1 MEREVEG
8 ASRLVRD
15 LQELASLEGTQAL
28 AERSPTDLSRLLS
41 DAMRNVTFECPDRSG
56 AIIAFP
62 ALGCLAVDANPT
74 LLRIALENVLRN
86 ALFYT
91 PAETKVT
98 VTLTRVG
105 NGALVVI
112 RDYGPGVPESALTHL
127 FDPFFRVDESRA
139 RHTGGTGIGLAI
151 VERVVTLH
159 GGAVS
164 AQNVL
169 PSGLRVTIELP
180 ALPAELDP
188 ATIIIGSAPAA
199 SPTA

>member
-1 MEREVEG
+1 MRRG
-8 ASRLVRD
+8 WYAICSNLRPWTAPGPGRTF
-15 LQELASLEGTQAL
+15 ARRSL
-28 AERSPTDLSRLLS
+28 RLLS
-41 DAMRNVTFECPDRSG
+41 EAIATCLRMAGSLGRHHCRSG
-56 AIIAFP
+56 ARSSW
-62 ALGCLAVDANPT
+62 LDASPT

-91 PAETKVT
+91 PAETEVT
-98 VTLTRVG
+98 VTLTRAG
-105 NGALVVI
+105 DGALVVI
-112 RDYGPGVPESALTHL
+112 RDYGPGVPEFALPHL
-127 FDPFFRVDESRA
+127 FDPFFRVDESRT

-159 GGAVS
+159 GGVVS